1 MSIGYMKRWV
11 LLVSLFI
18 LLLLPGCWDHRELNE
33 LGVVSALGL
42 DLNERGKMQITVQ
55 VINPQA
61 YITKGQEGKT
71 QTRILTSEG
80 ETFFDAVRDLM
91 TKSGDRLFYP
101 HNQVIVIGEDLAR
114 AGVRPILDFLERD
127 PEIRLFTW
135 VLLTKGKAE
144 EVVRAPS
151 DESLIS
157 AMHVMLLVDDYDSA
171 SKGIPRNILEFATMV
186 YSEGIEP
193 VLGKIEFY
201 EEKGNPTYQLIGGG
215 AFKGDKLID
224 WLDAG
229 EARGYLWV
237 HNDVKGGIITAYT
250 KEGAENPAQ
259 ADGSSGLGE
268 RISFEIIRTKSR
280 VKPVLEGEKLSFVID
295 LDVTCNLGE
304 RTDNKETIT
313 KEDFKELE
321 KILSQAVIGEVQG
334 IVDKAQKE
342 LRSDILGFG
351 LTTKRKYPDYWNQHK
366 EQWEEMFPELEVE
379 ILVKAVVDG
388 NGTVR

>member
-1 MSIGYMKRWV
+1 MSISYMKRWASLV
-11 LLVSLFI
+11 LLFI
-18 LLLLPGCWDHRELNE
+18 LLFLPGCWSHRELNE
-33 LGVVSALGL
+33 LGVVSAMGL
-42 DLNERGKMQITVQ
+42 DLNERGKIQLTVQ

-71 QTRILTSEG
+71 PTRILTSEG
-80 ETFFDAVRDLM
+80 ETFFAAVRDLM

-114 AGVRPILDFLERD
+114 AGVKPILDFLERD

-135 VLLTKGKAE
+135 VLLTEGKAE
-144 EVVRAPS
+144 EIVRAPS
-151 DESLIS
+151 EESLIS
-157 AMHVMLLVDDYDSA
+157 AMHIMLLIDDYESA
-171 SKGIPRNILEFATMV
+171 SKSIPRNVLDFANMV

-201 EEKGNPTYQLIGGG
+201 EEKGKPAFQLIGGG
-215 AFKGDKLID
+215 AFKEDKLID

-229 EARGYLWV
+229 EARGYLWI

-250 KEGAENPAQ
+250 KEGVENPEQ
-259 ADGSSGLGE
+259 VEGSSGLGG
-268 RISFEIIRTKSR
+268 RLSFEIIRGKSR

-295 LDVTCNLGE
+295 IDVTCNLGE

-321 KILSQAVIGEVQG
+321 GILSQAVIREVQS

-342 LRSDILGFG
+342 LNSDILGFG
-351 LTTKRKYPDYWNQHK
+351 LTAYRKYPDYWNQHK
-366 EQWEEMFPELEVE
+366 ADWEEMFPELEVE

-388 NGTVR
+388 HGTVR

>member
-1 MSIGYMKRWV
+1 MSIGYIKRWV
-11 LLVSLFI
+11 ILVSLFI

-42 DLNERGKMQITVQ
+42 DLNERGKIQITVQ

-61 YITKGQEGKT
+61 YTTKGEQGKT
-71 QTRILTSEG
+71 PTRILTSEG
-80 ETFFDAVRDLM
+80 ETFFDAVRALM

-114 AGVRPILDFLERD
+114 AGVKPILDFLERD

-135 VLLTKGKAE
+135 VLLTQGKAE

-157 AMHVMLLVDDYDSA
+157 GTHLMLLIEDYYSA

-193 VLGKIEFY
+193 VLGKIEFS
-201 EEKGNPTYQLIGGG
+201 EEKGNPTFHLIGGG
-215 AFKGDKLID
+215 AFKEDKLID

-237 HNDVKGGIITAYT
+237 HNDVNGGIITAYT
-250 KEGAENPAQ
+250 KEGAENQAQ

-388 NGTVR
+388 HGTVR